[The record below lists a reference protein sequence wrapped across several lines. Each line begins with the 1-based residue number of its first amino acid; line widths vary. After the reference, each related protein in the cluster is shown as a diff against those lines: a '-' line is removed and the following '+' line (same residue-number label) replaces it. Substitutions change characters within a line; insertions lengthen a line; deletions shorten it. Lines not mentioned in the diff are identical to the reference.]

1 MAVVANRD
9 RDCEEKLGRSEH
21 GSQVSFLN
29 VLPAV
34 NGAHRAVTSDA
45 MRADPNSPDVMTVR
59 GLLLF
64 LTSKTAQATQHVQS
78 ALRLDPGHEA
88 AMKLR
93 KRIKD
98 VERLKE
104 EGNVAFKT
112 NKLQE
117 AADKYGEA
125 IERIGSDPREG
136 EGGQIRAMLLSNR
149 ATTLVKLDRYEDALA
164 DTEASLQL
172 NPTSFKA
179 LRTRARINL
188 HLENYDAAIADFKS
202 AIEQAGFEN
211 CDADV
216 RALKGELKKAEL
228 ALKRSKT
235 KDYYKILGVERE
247 CTDVEIRK
255 AYRRESLKHHPDKV
269 RSIAH
274 TATADAHRPS
284 RVETRRSSSS
294 SSRRMV
300 SCQTLRSV
308 NVTIWAM
315 TMTRGSAA
323 AAWARASTSPSCS
336 LSSTGQVSA
345 AVADQQG
352 SRHSVA
358 VDTQAA
364 AMVVTHREAAATPS
378 DGEFNC
384 AGPYQTKYPV

>member
-1 MAVVANRD
+1 M
-9 RDCEEKLGRSEH
+9 RS
-21 GSQVSFLN
+21 
-29 VLPAV
+29 
-34 NGAHRAVTSDA
+34 
-45 MRADPNSPDVMTVR
+45 DPNSPDVMTVR

-104 EGNVAFKT
+104 EGNAAFKM
-112 NKLQE
+112 NKLEE
-117 AADKYGEA
+117 AAEKYGEA
-125 IERIGSDPREG
+125 IDRIGSDPREG

-172 NPTSFKA
+172 NPSSFKA

-188 HLENYDAAIADFKS
+188 HLEQYDAAIADFKS

-216 RALKGELKKAEL
+216 RALKTELKKAEL

-235 KDYYKILGVERE
+235 KDYYKILGVQRD
-247 CTDVEIRK
+247 CTEVEIRK

-269 RSIAH
+269 RVSMLAVMICVH
-274 TATADAHRPS
+274 PMS
-284 RVETRRSSSS
+284 RVETRRSSNSL
-294 SSRRMV
+294 SRPTV
-300 SCQTLRSV
+300 FFQTRRSV
-308 NVTIWAM
+308 SGMIWAR
-315 TMTRGSAA
+315 TKRT
-323 AAWARASTSPSCS
+323 TS
-336 LSSTGQVSA
+336 
-345 AVADQQG
+345 AVAWV
-352 SRHSVA
+352 RA
-358 VDTQAA
+358 
-364 AMVVTHREAAATPS
+364 
-378 DGEFNC
+378 
-384 AGPYQTKYPV
+384 